1 MRQIFTSLLMTA
13 LSLSLATNAMADAST
28 DYFIEGGIAY
38 APAIN
43 TSGVRVYNPNDIAG
57 GSYATDV
64 ITLSGDIV
72 IPSTVSHDGTTYNVT
87 EIGNNAFFY
96 PGVTSVKINEGV
108 SYISSSAFYNSAAL
122 ITVDL
127 PSTVTTLGGLVFE
140 GCSNLETITC
150 RATTPPTSDAISNA
164 SGIYLYVPT
173 AAIPTYRNAE
183 PWSTFKRITYIGD
196 KSVFDVS
203 VSESK
208 VYLLPGETHT
218 LTATVLPSTVSAYT
232 LSWIGDPD
240 FADVAIVN
248 AEGVVTAL
256 SSGQIKITA
265 RAETAESGARGYC
278 DVIVDPTWTWNGNTG
293 ATAVIH
299 DKTTGEV
306 AETLTATVTSTS
318 NNPQSCAEDKVA
330 TYTATVTYNGKTYS
344 NTKVVTVAGSHKL
357 AHVDASEA
365 NCIKE
370 GNIEHWHCDGC
381 NKYYADSEG
390 KTEIPYDSVII
401 PVSENHTYE
410 LIDDHLNC
418 TVCHEETAVF
428 NKSGAILEKNGTL
441 LVKFIGN
448 PIFSID
454 IKRIL
459 TNQTT
464 VSQFSYPFYIK
475 KDDGTN
481 ESNLPKYSFGPK
493 ITKIIVDE
501 GLTNFRTSLYNDIY
515 LQEVHLPSTIVNI
528 ERDVFQNCHYLS
540 TIYLKGAT
548 PPTFTTT
555 NLNSSSKIIIPEGTK
570 NAYMQSWGLDSSR
583 FIEENEKTDWDI
595 ETIALANMSSI
606 HIAIGDEN
614 LQKVR
619 SLKIKGTI
627 NGYDMMVINEKM
639 TSLVNLD
646 LKDAILTA
654 NDGGYYCN
662 ITDREILPSQFIKN
676 KNIRNLVL
684 PKDIKV
690 LNKSGV
696 FLIGEGLHS
705 LDITNVETISSNAL
719 PSYVKIIK
727 AEKLKTAGDESF
739 GYFTNL
745 IEIDCPNLEKIGK
758 NLFIGCYSLANNP
771 ISNFDTIPEGTF
783 RYCQRIE
790 NFDFP
795 NAIFVGDRAFDNAN
809 FKTINLPKV
818 KTIKDYAFKNS
829 SFSSINMPIVESIG
843 RESFR
848 YVSNLKEIELP
859 KTLTSSGVNV
869 FLDMKSLQKAIL
881 RCPALFSFSGC
892 AQLTT
897 VEIDYGYTSM
907 PSFPNCTKLNSINI
921 PNTITTIGSYC
932 FQNCTSLKEVKLPTS
947 VKMIGTYAL
956 NGCTSLEKIH
966 IPSTITEIGDNAF
979 TNCSNLKDIYTYT
992 VEPLKTNVSRIFSNP
1007 KNINLYIPKQG
1018 YYNYFYD
1025 ENWRVFISLNKFDE
1039 PYEYFYLNNDYLST
1053 NSTGVFEGNPT
1064 VDMYAGSSY
1073 TLTGDFKQNLS
1084 TINYSYD
1091 ATKTPSIISNN
1102 NNLSVG
1108 VINVEIPVT
1117 GGNWYFFSFPFNVP
1131 LSAVDCGGKQYVF
1144 RRYNGENRAAG
1155 GSGWENLSSTDT
1167 ELKAGVGY
1175 IFQIKET
1182 GTLSMH
1188 VPNPNFGSDSKTTSL
1203 NSYVSDN
1210 AEDASWNF
1218 VGNPQ
1223 YSYFDI
1229 NSTDYDAPMTVWD
1242 NSSKTYVAY
1251 RPGDDTYILN
1261 PFQAFFVQKATSTA
1275 GITFDKI
1282 GRETY
1287 SAAQA
1292 SAASSAAP
1300 ARRKTRAAGRP
1311 ERQIVNIQL
1320 FCDGEDMMDR
1330 TRIVFNDKSS
1340 LDYELECDAAKFM
1353 SSSDVAQIYTI
1364 DRNLVNYSINERPY
1378 DDGKINLGFSAPY
1391 AGEYT
1396 LSADRLDIAMD
1407 IYDYYENC
1415 SVDLAKGNYTFRSN
1429 AGTFDD
1435 RFSIVRH
1442 APTGINEIEE
1452 KVFGAVSIG
1461 GAIQFTGINGEPA
1474 YIYSMDGQLISEVL
1488 ENGIVNVEAGIYAI
1502 KCGNRT
1508 FKIRVQ

>member
-1 MRQIFTSLLMTA
+1 MTA

-164 SGIYLYVPT
+164 SEIYLYVPT
-173 AAIPTYRNAE
+173 AAFSSYRNVE
-183 PWSTFKRITYIGD
+183 PWSSFKRITYIGD

-218 LTATVLPSTVSAYT
+218 LTATVHPSTVSAYT

-240 FADVAIVN
+240 FTDVAIVN

-318 NNPQSCAEDKVA
+318 NNPQSCAEDKVT
-330 TYTATVTYNGKTYS
+330 TYTATVTYNGTTYS

-357 AHVDASEA
+357 VHVDASEA

-370 GNIEHWHCDGC
+370 GNIEYWHCDGC
-381 NKYYADSEG
+381 DKYYADSEG

-401 PVSENHTYE
+401 PISENHTYE

-428 NKSGAILEKNGTL
+428 NKSGVIIEKNGTL
-441 LVKFIGN
+441 LVKYNGN
-448 PIFSID
+448 PRVPSRPW
-454 IKRIL
+454 K
-459 TNQTT
+459 
-464 VSQFSYPFYIK
+464 
-475 KDDGTN
+475 
-481 ESNLPKYSFGPK
+481 
-493 ITKIIVDE
+493 E
-501 GLTNFRTSLYNDIY
+501 GRTNFKNDNGDRWRYNNKIYKAIIEEGFTSLPDKFFDYEPY
-515 LQEVHLPSTIVNI
+515 LTEISIPSTMSKI
-528 ERDVFQNCHYLS
+528 EANAFNNCKNLH
-540 TIYLKGAT
+540 TIIFHGAT
-548 PPTFTTT
+548 PPTIGSHYAFHYD
-555 NLNSSSKIIIPEGTK
+555 KFIVPEGTK
-570 NAYMQSWGLDSSR
+570 ETYQQEFGKVMSHLNNSALY
-583 FIEENEKTDWDI
+583 IEENEQTNWTI
-595 ETIALANMSSI
+595 ETTALANMSGI

-619 SLKIKGTI
+619 FLKIKGYI
-627 NGYDMMVINEKM
+627 NGYDLMVINEKM
-639 TSLVNLD
+639 TELVSID
-646 LKDAILTA
+646 LRDAVLTA
-654 NDGGYYCN
+654 NDGGYYCK
-662 ITDREILPSQFIKN
+662 ITSKEILPSPFVSGKKLKYLI
-676 KNIRNLVL
+676 L
-684 PKDIKV
+684 PRDIKTMSTNSFGSSDLYYMDV
-690 LNKSGV
+690 S
-696 FLIGEGLHS
+696 
-705 LDITNVETISSNAL
+705 NVESIENSSTRSDSGPAVAINLCFFKGAN
-719 PSYVKIIK
+719 VK
-727 AEKLKTAGDESF
+727 KLGNRIFVDCHYLKEV
-739 GYFTNL
+739 
-745 IEIDCPNLEKIGK
+745 DCPLIDKIGK
-758 NLFIGCYSLANNP
+758 EVFTNCYSLVNNP
-771 ISNFDTIPEGTF
+771 IANIDTIPDYSFSNCLGLG
-783 RYCQRIE
+783 
-790 NFDFP
+790 NLDFP
-795 NAIFVGDRAFDNAN
+795 NTTYIRTSAFEGSQ
-809 FKTINLPKV
+809 FKSINLPQV
-818 KTIKDYAFKNS
+818 KTIGLSAFRNS
-829 SFSSINMPIVESIG
+829 SFSSIYMPVVEELLAGCFVNIG
-843 RESFR
+843 E
-848 YVSNLKEIELP
+848 LTEIELP
-859 KTLTSSGVNV
+859 KTLITNEKIVDKNNTFIRTYFSNLSALKKVV
-869 FLDMKSLQKAIL
+869 LK
-881 RCPALFSFSGC
+881 CPVHMSFYNC
-892 AQLTT
+892 PELTT
-897 VEIDYGYTSM
+897 IEINYEYSDM
-907 PSFPNCTKLNSINI
+907 PTFRNCPKLESIYI
-921 PNTITTIGSYC
+921 PNTITTIGDYC

-947 VKMIGTYAL
+947 VKMIGTYAF

-1091 ATKTPSIISNN
+1091 AAKTPSIISNN

-1415 SVDLAKGNYTFRSN
+1415 SVDLTKGNYTFRSN

-1474 YIYSMDGQLISEVL
+1474 YIYSMDGQLISEVI